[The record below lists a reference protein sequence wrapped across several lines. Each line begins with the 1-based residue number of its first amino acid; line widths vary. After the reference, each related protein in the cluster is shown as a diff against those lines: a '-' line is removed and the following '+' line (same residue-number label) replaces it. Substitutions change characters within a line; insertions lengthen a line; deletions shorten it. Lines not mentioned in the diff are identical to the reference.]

1 MKLRHFLGRNVS
13 EALSKVKAELGDEAV
28 ILRTKNV
35 TRKDENT
42 GTVSTFVE
50 VLAAVDNSSIE
61 LKSAYRENNVGV
73 KKSSSSINAR
83 GRIIENDLI
92 RQIKEL
98 KDQICQMS
106 EIIKGLAQ
114 TGLTEGKE
122 RARPAYQ
129 QDNERLCQTISSCL
143 CLDEKGYELIKKI
156 LLCVDN
162 RQLTMSK
169 AVSAISSFVSRGII
183 QGPVA
188 ERLHGKCWW
197 AFVGPTGVGKTTTL
211 AKIAARLRFICKKK
225 GVFICADGYRMGA
238 VEQLK
243 RFAHLMDIPL
253 EFARTNRDL
262 VRLFGAHKDKDFI
275 FVDTTGRNPFS
286 SSHKTELE
294 RLFDAVPGLM
304 AQVML
309 SATIKREDLMGSISF
324 YRQFPVAGW
333 SLTKVDETT
342 CVASSILPVIEA
354 ELPLSYVTN
363 GQRVPEDIEYATSG
377 KLASMATK
385 PLNGLG
391 MLLGMPS
398 NRGGNDR
405 ESLVENL

>member
-1 MKLRHFLGRNVS
+1 MKLRRFIGKNVS
-13 EALSKVKAELGDEAV
+13 EALSKVKVELGDEAI

-35 TRKDENT
+35 TKKDEKT
-42 GTVSTFVE
+42 GTVLRFVE

-61 LKSAYRENNVGV
+61 LKSAHRGNNALR
-73 KKSSSSINAR
+73 KSASSVNPG
-83 GRIIENDLI
+83 GRMVEDDLI

-114 TGLTEGKE
+114 THSTSRK
-122 RARPAYQ
+122 Q
-129 QDNERLCQTISSCL
+129 QDDFVSRQGNERLCQTISSCL
-143 CLDEKGYELIKKI
+143 SLDEKGKEIINRI
-156 LLCVDN
+156 LFKVDK

-188 ERLHGKCWW
+188 EKMHGKCWW

-211 AKIAARLRFICKKK
+211 AKIAARLRFLCKKK

-253 EFARTNRDL
+253 EVARTNKDL

-275 FVDTTGRNPFS
+275 FVDTTGRNPFT

-342 CVASSILPVIEA
+342 CAASSILPVIEA

-385 PLNGLG
+385 PLKGLG
-391 MLLGMPS
+391 MLLGMPA
-398 NRGGNDR
+398 NHGGNDR
-405 ESLVENL
+405 ESVVENL